1 MPGRWRRGSGREQE
15 RGALVGVG
23 ELKVVGELCE
33 QDGRLL
39 GQRRVGLD
47 VAERRERRVQGGLG
61 QCELW
66 ESDDDLAVDGQQ
78 EGAMSM

>member
-1 MPGRWRRGSGREQE
+1 MSRNA
-15 RGALVGVG
+15 GALVGVG
-23 ELKVVGELCE
+23 ERRAVGEVCE
-33 QDGRLL
+33 RDGRLL

-47 VAERRERRVQGGLG
+47 VAERRERRLQGGLG

-66 ESDDDLAVDGQQ
+66 ESDDGLAVDGEQ